1 MNILIVSFDRVL
13 VSKLKEVLKEY
24 SVIEVKNVE
33 EALSTAFPFI
43 DIVIYDAVS
52 GSISEEEINHM
63 YRQKFRD
70 AKYIILVDDL
80 FPVDMGNITP
90 PNKVK
95 LLREEAVEK
104 IMEALF
110 KEEEGQREEAF
121 ELDKYIFEEIQPEM
135 EQAYLEQKEWAK
147 PEEEKL
153 IYRGGKLLIVS
164 FDKEIV
170 DNIREALST
179 RVQILEAKTP
189 KEAIEKAKEADIIIF
204 DTISG
209 MLAYRTLMDMSKDE
223 KLREK
228 PYILLLDEL
237 FTIDVD
243 SIPLSEKYTFT
254 RTNELSLAIQKIIEL
269 TEKGPVE
276 TLVEIPQEFLPV
288 EEEPVLETEET
299 TPPESEK
306 SIMDLLEEVL
316 SKEGFKAEEEVVQ
329 ETPSKLPSEAPKGE
343 DLINAIKDAII
354 DQLSQDKLYS
364 ILSQVINYEDLRAQI
379 SSSLE
384 AKLEKT
390 IEEKI
395 QEIFSKIDIARI
407 IREEAYRV
415 LKERLREI
423 IT

>member
-1 MNILIVSFDRVL
+1 
-13 VSKLKEVLKEY
+13 
-24 SVIEVKNVE
+24 
-33 EALSTAFPFI
+33 
-43 DIVIYDAVS
+43 
-52 GSISEEEINHM
+52 
-63 YRQKFRD
+63 
-70 AKYIILVDDL
+70 
-80 FPVDMGNITP
+80 
-90 PNKVK
+90 
-95 LLREEAVEK
+95 
-104 IMEALF
+104 
-110 KEEEGQREEAF
+110 
-121 ELDKYIFEEIQPEM
+121 
-135 EQAYLEQKEWAK
+135 
-147 PEEEKL
+147 
-153 IYRGGKLLIVS
+153 
-164 FDKEIV
+164 
-170 DNIREALST
+170 
-179 RVQILEAKTP
+179 
-189 KEAIEKAKEADIIIF
+189 
-204 DTISG
+204 
-209 MLAYRTLMDMSKDE
+209 
-223 KLREK
+223 
-228 PYILLLDEL
+228 
-237 FTIDVD
+237 
-243 SIPLSEKYTFT
+243 
-254 RTNELSLAIQKIIEL
+254 TNELSLAIQKIIEL